1 MSGSLAI
8 WGGKPVRT
16 KILPLNIPSI
26 DDEDIAG
33 VNKALRSTFVSGD
46 GPECRAF
53 ERELAGYL
61 GVKHAFFT
69 TSCTAA
75 LDLAFMIKDFPAGS
89 EVIVPDFTFTSTA
102 LAPILNGLKVVLVD
116 VNPDNGNI
124 DPEAIKAKIT
134 PRTVAFVPIDYAG
147 NPADMDL
154 INQIARKH
162 GFYVVHDTAQSI
174 GSEYH
179 GRKTGGLA
187 DVSTFSFHGTK
198 NLVVGEGGAL
208 TTDDDD
214 LVQRVII
221 AREKGT
227 DKHFYISDPKKKGY
241 YEYVGKGNSYVQ
253 GNILGALGRTQLRK
267 LDAMNARRTQIAA
280 HYNSNFREYDDIVR
294 IPKITNAAQ
303 TNWHLYYLLLEP
315 AYKQWFID
323 AVCAEGV
330 AANIHYS
337 PLHANKYY
345 REVCGGTDADFPN
358 AVKFFNR
365 LARLPMYSGMSDTD
379 VTDVVTAVRKVLDAA
394 RRDGKAS

>member
-1 MSGSLAI
+1 M
-8 WGGKPVRT
+8 
-16 KILPLNIPSI
+16 
-26 DDEDIAG
+26 
-33 VNKALRSTFVSGD
+33 
-46 GPECRAF
+46 
-53 ERELAGYL
+53 AGYL